1 MSMTDEEF
9 KTGHPAIEAVI
20 DRAATRA
27 VKQSMLDLGLSSK
40 DVYELHSLLSTYR
53 AIQASVVSTISKAIT
68 LVVLGAIGA
77 AVYLH
82 EWPK

>member
-1 MSMTDEEF
+1 MTDEEF
-9 KTGHPAIEAVI
+9 KNGHPAIEAVI
-20 DRAATRA
+20 DRAAKRA
-27 VKQSMLDLGLSSK
+27 VKQSMLDLGLSSR

-53 AIQASVVSTISKAIT
+53 SIQNSIISTVTKAIT

-82 EWPK
+82 DWPN